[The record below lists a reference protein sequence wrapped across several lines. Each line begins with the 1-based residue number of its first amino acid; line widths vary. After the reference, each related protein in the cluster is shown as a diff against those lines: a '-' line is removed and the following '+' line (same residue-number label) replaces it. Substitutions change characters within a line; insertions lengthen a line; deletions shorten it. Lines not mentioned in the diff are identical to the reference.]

1 MGMAGKKAPESSCR
15 HLWRSHLEEA
25 AGGGLPI
32 MRLVL
37 ASFLPFY
44 RDKTWLCCPWVSYCD
59 RKSNQVTEG
68 TWDFHEDG
76 PCTLAP

>member
-1 MGMAGKKAPESSCR
+1 
-15 HLWRSHLEEA
+15 
-25 AGGGLPI
+25 

-37 ASFLPFY
+37 ASLLPFP
-44 RDKTWLCCPWVSYCD
+44 RDKTWLCCLWISYCD